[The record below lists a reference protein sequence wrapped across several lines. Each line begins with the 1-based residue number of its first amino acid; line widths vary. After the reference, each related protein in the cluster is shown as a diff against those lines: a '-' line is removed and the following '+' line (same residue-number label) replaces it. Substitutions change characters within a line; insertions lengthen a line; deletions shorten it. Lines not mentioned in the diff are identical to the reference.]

1 MIQRKQKS
9 DNVPIPNPAT
19 LREINVPEEL
29 RRTLRGDVFLMHDS
43 GPDDPNIF
51 WVFATQENLKNLV
64 QYREWFADG
73 TFKIAPH
80 LFYQIYTI
88 HCLCQDATQSFTNF
102 NWVTRVTARINNVIL
117 KRRSSGTRGCFWRKR
132 KYKRMLLPPFPDHM
146 APYTRAKSSTDVQRY
161 WGVTTKVEN
170 VGCSCICTT

>member
-1 MIQRKQKS
+1 MIQRKRKS

-43 GPDDPNIF
+43 GPDDPNKF
-51 WVFATQENLKNLV
+51 SVFATQENLKNLL
-64 QYREWFADG
+64 QYREWFADA

-88 HCLCQDATQSFTNF
+88 HCICQDAT
-102 NWVTRVTARINNVIL
+102 
-117 KRRSSGTRGCFWRKR
+117 
-132 KYKRMLLPPFPDHM
+132 LPM
-146 APYTRAKSSTDVQRY
+146 AYLF
-161 WGVTTKVEN
+161 
-170 VGCSCICTT
+170 